1 MSQQQTT
8 AQIVL
13 SILNELAARTDNEH
27 GMTLRELSQRVN
39 ATEKTVRAHLH
50 AMRDCEPLGRRVRHL
65 SRADLRGADSPDARP
80 GWCIAPGIDPA
91 IARLIADGLAIAR
104 IDDGTLHDII
114 EKLRP
119 LAGHSMRAGTLRASS
134 LQSGEH
140 LNREFLVNV
149 QKLDEAIE
157 SQRRITYHYCAY
169 DDHGNLVPRLGKDG
183 EARAFEADPYRLLY
197 KNGRYYLLCHQI
209 QQKPPRPGQRPH
221 RDHLSYLY
229 VDRFRDLELRD
240 EDVPLDRTLD
250 SFAEP
255 NPDGTPGTFDVEA
268 YLDAHPYTVVTHTVD
283 ITMRVKN
290 ALEPVYDWFP
300 RAQVEP
306 DPRPDPEG
314 KRSFIVRV
322 RADEQAALWWAMQFA
337 YVDPGNINRAEIEI
351 LEPASMR
358 DSLLDAARQ
367 LLERYGD
374 GATR

>member
-104 IDDGTLHDII
+104 IDDATLHDII
-114 EKLRP
+114 ERLRP
-119 LAGHSMRAGTLRASS
+119 LAGHSMRAGTLHASS

-157 SQRRITYHYCAY
+157 SRRRITYRYCAY
-169 DDHGNLVPRLGKDG
+169 DDHGDLVPRLGKDG
-183 EARAFEADPYRLLY
+183 KTRTFEADPYRLLY
-197 KNGRYYLLCHQI
+197 KNGRYYLLCH
-209 QQKPPRPGQRPH
+209 RVDLRG
-221 RDHLSYLY
+221 LSYLY
-229 VDRFRDLELRD
+229 VDRFRELELRD

-268 YLDAHPYTVVTHTVD
+268 HLDAHPYTVVTHTVD

-337 YVDPGNINRAEIEI
+337 YVDPGHINRAEIEI
-351 LEPASMR
+351 LEPASLR
-358 DSLLDAARQ
+358 ASLLDAARQ
-367 LLERYGD
+367 LLERYGGD
-374 GATR
+374 TAR